1 MLSVRHYATDN
12 GFLAGSQRA
21 QLAPMR
27 AIKSAIASL
36 CQAEYTPPAPPR
48 DLQTPGK
55 TFTFTSSVIQEPSHQ
70 DTLQ

>member
-12 GFLAGSQRA
+12 GFLADSQQA

-36 CQAEYTPPAPPR
+36 CQAEHTPPLPPT
-48 DLQTPGK
+48 DLHSPGK
-55 TFTFTSSVIQEPSHQ
+55 TFIFKS
-70 DTLQ
+70 